1 MEQGPFG
8 NDGRLLVRVRSAS
21 YAVPGGFSVV
31 ISHVGGCANGSRDEE
46 LIQCVRDANP
56 TVMNELATA
65 ARAVMAVMGCQKGC
79 RIDKDNSTG
88 VLYTEHSQDS
98 SFGASSGMSA
108 STTGTGSLVGE
119 RLIEG
124 AQNSTSGS
132 EVVVGCVSQF
142 SSSWPSGI
150 QDLRSSERVLYKGMT
165 LDRAS
170 DLDYV
175 PSSVV
180 VNDVAMSLGDDKTTE
195 LNGLGDSQHAV
206 PGNSNVVPRV
216 SPSLPATVPYSV
228 SATQD
233 ILGALAEYE
242 AGTIAPRPAELDSCD
257 GSLDFMDDVE
267 QSAQKVDD
275 VVLTDHDKIVRLETA
290 VEDERDLF
298 DRLRDIVED
307 LEVEVKQ
314 LLTWKADVMANGC
327 SRCPG
332 KSVVRQDAGSTIPAV
347 PLVGARSSPP
357 HKARPADSRVTTEG
371 PSVANVIPVTGVG
384 RKDNGRGKKAAGKA
398 TASVAPAV
406 SVNINPAVPVVPV
419 TILRR
424 PAYATMD
431 ENKVT
436 RSFAS
441 VAASSASADGYNI
454 VAGRKRFARQKAVTP
469 VPVTSI
475 PVRSR
480 HVTIKFT
487 RARDEKFV
495 LPNGITAGRIRD
507 TLNQALFSLNSGAYF
522 SMCSSGKWGDVMLT
536 LAATKA
542 DDIVGYYPALREAL
556 EGLGLGDFTF
566 ARDTEK
572 VKVFVGMVPLSQFGG
587 GWQPSEWEGRG
598 AFDRLAADIEQSN
611 PGVSIA
617 ARPSWAGR
625 LHKLKERKV
634 NNAGLILVVEKSP
647 EVTAMLMAANPR
659 IVVAGRHRVCRLWR
673 EDNPTVVCTSCQTV
687 GHRAGECKNKPVC
700 AFCLGMHLT
709 NTHTCPVLSCKKVG
723 TACEHVKRMCILCH
737 SVDHFTGHRECS
749 ALRGSSSSPPVLGPA
764 TPVVADHTW
773 VVGVSDMSRGR
784 LRRQRLG
791 RPGTPLAAHMVA
803 NGVSSVGISE
813 VKLRSEI
820 NPDRSTHN
828 REVVVPRLDK
838 GKGIA
843 RSPSAPA
850 DVSRAGGNVAL
861 SQW

>member
-1 MEQGPFG
+1 MEQRPFG
-8 NDGRLLVRVRSAS
+8 GDGRLLVRVRSAS
-21 YAVPGGFSVV
+21 YAVPGGFSIVV
-31 ISHVGGCANGSRDEE
+31 SHVGGCDNGSRDEE

-65 ARAVMAVMGCQKGC
+65 ARAVMAAMGCQKGC

-119 RLIEG
+119 RLMEG

-150 QDLRSSERVLYKGMT
+150 QDLGSSERVLYKGMT

-180 VNDVAMSLGDDKTTE
+180 VNDVAMSLEDDKTTE

-206 PGNSNVVPRV
+206 PKGVTVAS
-216 SPSLPATVPYSV
+216 SLPDTVPYSV

-267 QSAQKVDD
+267 QSAQKVDN

-327 SRCPG
+327 PKCPG
-332 KSVVRQDAGSTIPAV
+332 KITAVKSARSTMPAI
-347 PLVGARSSPP
+347 PLVGTKNRPPPPPTASPTRTSAHAGP
-357 HKARPADSRVTTEG
+357 STERVTPVDKAVRRNNGSNRSAPKSARET
-371 PSVANVIPVTGVG
+371 VAPVTRVG
-384 RKDNGRGKKAAGKA
+384 SD
-398 TASVAPAV
+398 ASV
-406 SVNINPAVPVVPV
+406 PVAPV

-424 PAYATMD
+424 PAYATTD
-431 ENKVT
+431 EDKVT
-436 RSFAS
+436 KSFAS
-441 VAASSASADGYNI
+441 MAASNASPDGYNI
-454 VAGRKRFARQKAVTP
+454 VAGRKCFTHKKAVPP
-469 VPVTSI
+469 VPVTTI

-487 RARDEKFV
+487 RARDVKFV
-495 LPNGITAGRIRD
+495 LPAGITVVRIRD
-507 TLNQALFSLNSGAYF
+507 ELNKTLFSLNCGAYF
-522 SMCSSGKWGDVMLT
+522 SLCSLRKWGDVLLT

-556 EGLGLGDFTF
+556 EALGLNDFAF

-587 GWQPSEWEGRG
+587 GWQPSEWEGRS

-611 PGVSIA
+611 PGILIA

-625 LHKLKERKV
+625 LHKLKERRV
-634 NNAGLILVVEKSP
+634 NNAGLILVLEMTP
-647 EVTAMLMAANPR
+647 EVRTMMNAASPR
-659 IVVAGRHRVCRLWR
+659 IVVAGRHRVCRAWR
-673 EDNPTVVCTSCQTV
+673 EDCPTVVCGRCQTV
-687 GHRAGECKNKPVC
+687 GHRIGECRNSPAC
-700 AFCLGMHLT
+700 AFCHGGHLT
-709 NTHTCPVLSCKKVG
+709 SGHVCPVLSCKKVG

-749 ALRGSSSSPPVLGPA
+749 ALRGSSSSPPVLGLA
-764 TPVVADHTW
+764 TPVVADHTS

-784 LRRQRLG
+784 LRREGRG

-803 NGVSSVGISE
+803 NGVSHVGISE
-813 VKLRSEI
+813 VRLRSEI

-850 DVSRAGGNVAL
+850 DVSRAGGNVTL

>member
-1 MEQGPFG
+1 MEQRPFG

-21 YAVPGGFSVV
+21 YAVPGGFSIVV
-31 ISHVGGCANGSRDEE
+31 SHVGDCSNGSRDEE

-65 ARAVMAVMGCQKGC
+65 ARAVMAAMGCPKGC
-79 RIDKDNSTG
+79 FINKDTSTG
-88 VLYTEHSQDS
+88 ILYNEHSQNS
-98 SFGASSGMSA
+98 SFEASSGTSA

-119 RLIEG
+119 RLMEG

-132 EVVVGCVSQF
+132 EVVVGCISQF
-142 SSSWPSGI
+142 SSSWPTVI
-150 QDLRSSERVLYKGMT
+150 QDLGSSEKALYKGMT

-195 LNGLGDSQHAV
+195 LNGLGDSRHAV
-206 PGNSNVVPRV
+206 PGNSRVDAGV
-216 SPSLPATVPYSV
+216 SPSLPATVPYSL

-275 VVLTDHDKIVRLETA
+275 VVLTDHDKIVRLESA

-314 LLTWKADVMANGC
+314 LLTWKADVMENGC
-327 SRCPG
+327 PRCPG
-332 KSVVRQDAGSTIPAV
+332 KSTVRKATRSTIPAV
-347 PLVGARSSPP
+347 PLVGARNSPP
-357 HKARPADSRVTTEG
+357 HVASPISSRDTKG
-371 PSVANVIPVTGVG
+371 
-384 RKDNGRGKKAAGKA
+384 NGRRRNAAGKA
-398 TASVAPAV
+398 TANVAPADR
-406 SVNINPAVPVVPV
+406 VNSDTVVPVVPV

-424 PAYATMD
+424 PAYATTD
-431 ENKVT
+431 EDKVT
-436 RSFAS
+436 KSFAS
-441 VAASSASADGYNI
+441 VAASSASPAGYNI
-454 VAGRKRFARQKAVTP
+454 VAGRKRFTRQKAVTP

-487 RARDEKFV
+487 RDRDVKYV
-495 LPNGITAGRIRD
+495 LPKGVTVGQIRD
-507 TLNQALFSLNSGAYF
+507 KLNQALFNLNSGAYF

-542 DDIVGYYPALREAL
+542 DDIVGYYPALREAV
-556 EGLGLGDFTF
+556 EGLGLGEFTF

-572 VKVFVGMVPLSQFGG
+572 LKVFVGMVPLSQFGG

-634 NNAGLILVVEKSP
+634 NNAGLILVLEKSP
-647 EVTAMLMAANPR
+647 EVTAMLKAANPR
-659 IVVAGRHRVCRLWR
+659 LVVAGRHRVCRVWR
-673 EDNPTVVCTSCQTV
+673 EDNPTVVCNSCQTV
-687 GHRAGECKNKPVC
+687 GHRAGECRNKPVC

-709 NTHTCPVLSCKKVG
+709 NTHTCPVMTCRKVG
-723 TACEHVKRMCILCH
+723 TACEHVRRMCILCH

-764 TPVVADHTW
+764 TPVVADHTS

-784 LRRQRLG
+784 LRRQRHG

-803 NGVSSVGISE
+803 TGVSSVGISE

-850 DVSRAGGNVAL
+850 DVSRAGGNVTL

>member
-1 MEQGPFG
+1 
-8 NDGRLLVRVRSAS
+8 
-21 YAVPGGFSVV
+21 
-31 ISHVGGCANGSRDEE
+31 
-46 LIQCVRDANP
+46 
-56 TVMNELATA
+56 
-65 ARAVMAVMGCQKGC
+65 
-79 RIDKDNSTG
+79 
-88 VLYTEHSQDS
+88 
-98 SFGASSGMSA
+98 
-108 STTGTGSLVGE
+108 
-119 RLIEG
+119 
-124 AQNSTSGS
+124 
-132 EVVVGCVSQF
+132 
-142 SSSWPSGI
+142 
-150 QDLRSSERVLYKGMT
+150 
-165 LDRAS
+165 
-170 DLDYV
+170 
-175 PSSVV
+175 
-180 VNDVAMSLGDDKTTE
+180 VAMSLGDDKTTE

-206 PGNSNVVPRV
+206 PGNSKVVSRV

-327 SRCPG
+327 PRCPG
-332 KSVVRQDAGSTIPAV
+332 RSTVRKDAGTTLPAV
-347 PLVGARSSPP
+347 PLVGAKSSPP
-357 HKARPADSRVTTEG
+357 LEKRPTNSRVTPAG
-371 PSVANVIPVTGVG
+371 PSVARVIPVAEVV
-384 RKDNGRGKKAAGKA
+384 RKNNGRYKKEAGVA
-398 TASVAPAV
+398 TANVAPAV
-406 SVNINPAVPVVPV
+406 NVPRATVVPAVPV

-424 PAYATMD
+424 PAYASTD
-431 ENKVT
+431 EDKVT
-436 RSFAS
+436 KTFAS
-441 VAASSASADGYNI
+441 VAASNASSAGFNI
-454 VAGRKRFARQKAVTP
+454 VAGRKRFTRQKAATP

-495 LPNGITAGRIRD
+495 LPNGVTVGLIRD
-507 TLNQALFSLNSGAYF
+507 KLNQALFSLNSGAYI

-542 DDIVGYYPALREAL
+542 DDIVGYYPALLEAV

-572 VKVFVGMVPLSQFGG
+572 LKVFVGMVPLSQFGG

-634 NNAGLILVVEKSP
+634 NNAGLILVLEKSP
-647 EVTAMLMAANPR
+647 EVTAMLHAANPR
-659 IVVAGRHRVCRLWR
+659 LVVAGRNRVCRVWR

-687 GHRAGECKNKPVC
+687 GHRAGECRNKPVC
-700 AFCLGMHLT
+700 AFCMGMHLM
-709 NTHTCPVLSCKKVG
+709 NTHVCAVLSCKKVG
-723 TACEHVKRMCILCH
+723 TVCEHVRRMCILCH

-764 TPVVADHTW
+764 TPVVADHTS

-784 LRRQRLG
+784 LRRARHG

-803 NGVSSVGISE
+803 TGVSAVGISE
-813 VKLRSEI
+813 VRLRSEI

-850 DVSRAGGNVAL
+850 DVSRAGGNVTL